1 MQGIKRSRLHG
12 RAKENLLYLVFLLP
26 AFALIGCVTLYPA
39 VYNIFLSFT
48 NMTLRNSAKTFVG
61 LRNYIRLFG
70 DTYVWQALRERLFIC
85 SSARRCVCSVAW
97 AAPCCCAAVQR

>member
-12 RAKENLLYLVFLLP
+12 RAKENLLYLAFLLP

-70 DTYVWQALRERLFIC
+70 DTYVWQA
-85 SSARRCVCSVAW
+85 SARRCVCSAAW

>member
-61 LRNYIRLFG
+61 LRNYIRMCG
-70 DTYVWQALRERLFIC
+70 RRWAERLFIC
-85 SSARRCVCSVAW
+85 SSARRCVCSAAW

>member
-39 VYNIFLSFT
+39 VYNLS
-48 NMTLRNSAKTFVG
+48 L
-61 LRNYIRLFG
+61 IH
-70 DTYVWQALRERLFIC
+70 I
-85 SSARRCVCSVAW
+85 
-97 AAPCCCAAVQR
+97 